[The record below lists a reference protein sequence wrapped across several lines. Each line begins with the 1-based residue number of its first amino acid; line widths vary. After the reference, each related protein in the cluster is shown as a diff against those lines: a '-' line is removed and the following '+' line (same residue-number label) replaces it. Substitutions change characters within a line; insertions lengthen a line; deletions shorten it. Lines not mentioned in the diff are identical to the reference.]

1 MIIMNY
7 KNYKNYATSERNLTI
22 TKSKLNNN
30 NTQIVELNKKMK

>member
-30 NTQIVELNKKMK
+30 TQIVELNKKMK